1 MHDDATPTDHN
12 DPVRIGCVS
21 YLNTAP
27 MIEGL
32 ERARAA
38 TLIPAPPARLVDL
51 LNSTSPDAAEVAL
64 LSVIDAQKSPSPV
77 ALIPCGMI
85 GCDGPTLTVRLYSAI
100 PIEQIT
106 RVHADSESHTGVALL
121 RVILAER
128 YNRSPQ
134 FIEFDARERI
144 AHARDDD
151 RAAHDDAHSVEASE
165 WPEAM
170 LLIGD
175 KVVTD
180 SPPAVRYPYQLD
192 LGEAWKELT
201 GLPFVYAVWACL
213 EKNADSPRVRAAAIL
228 LDRQRR
234 HNATRLDWI
243 ITHRA
248 PQRGWPIDLAQRYL
262 HDLLRYDVGARE
274 REAIERFFD
283 LAHKHNVLASRRPVR
298 WLDDAL
304 APRDTATPC
313 HA

>member
-1 MHDDATPTDHN
+1 MTDADPPPAAPTDHA

-32 ERARAA
+32 DKARAA

-51 LNSTSPDAAEVAL
+51 LNSGRAEVAL
-64 LSVIDAQKSPSPV
+64 LSIIDAQKSPAPV
-77 ALIPCGMI
+77 VLIPAGMI
-85 GCDGPTLTVRLYSAI
+85 GCDGPTLTVRLYSAV
-100 PIEQIT
+100 PIERIT
-106 RVHADSESHTGVALL
+106 RVHADSESHTGAALV
-121 RVILAER
+121 RVILKQ
-128 YNRSPQ
+128 Q
-134 FIEFDARERI
+134 FGLTPEFVEFDARERI

-151 RAAHDDAHSVEASE
+151 ASTTTHAAE
-165 WPEAM
+165 WPESM

-180 SPPAVRYPYQLD
+180 SPPAVRYPHQLD
-192 LGEAWKELT
+192 LGEAWKALT

-213 EKNADSPRVRAAAIL
+213 ETNADSPRTRAAATL

-234 HNATRLDWI
+234 HNASRLDWL

-248 PQRGWPIDLAQRYL
+248 PARGWPIDLAQRYL
-262 HDLLRYDVGARE
+262 HDLLRYEVGPRE

-283 LAHKHNVLASRRPVR
+283 LAHDAGALAERRPTR
-298 WLDDAL
+298 WLDA
-304 APRDTATPC
+304 APAPC
-313 HA
+313 PA

>member
-27 MIEGL
+27 MIDGL
-32 ERARAA
+32 EKARAA
-38 TLIPAPPARLVDL
+38 TLTPAPPARLADL
-51 LNSTSPDAAEVAL
+51 LTSNSPDAAEVAL
-64 LSVIDAQKSPSPV
+64 LSIIDAQKSPQPV

-85 GCDGPTLTVRLYSAI
+85 GCDGPTLTVRLYSAV

-106 RVHADSESHTGVALL
+106 RVHADSESHTGVALCK
-121 RVILAER
+121 VILAER
-128 YNRSPQ
+128 CNLAPR
-134 FIEFDARERI
+134 FIEFNARERI
-144 AHARDDD
+144 AHARDEDH
-151 RAAHDDAHSVEASE
+151 APHDDAHAAEASE

-180 SPPAVRYPYQLD
+180 SPPAVRYPHQLD

-213 EKNADSPRVRAAAIL
+213 AKNADSPRVRAAAVM

-243 ITHRA
+243 VAHRA
-248 PQRGWPIDLAQRYL
+248 PQRGWPIDLARRYL
-262 HDLLRYDVGARE
+262 HDLLRYDVGPRE

-283 LAHKHNVLASRRPVR
+283 LALKHGVLTERRPVR
-298 WLDDAL
+298 WLDHTL
-304 APRDTATPC
+304 APRDACSPC
-313 HA
+313 PA